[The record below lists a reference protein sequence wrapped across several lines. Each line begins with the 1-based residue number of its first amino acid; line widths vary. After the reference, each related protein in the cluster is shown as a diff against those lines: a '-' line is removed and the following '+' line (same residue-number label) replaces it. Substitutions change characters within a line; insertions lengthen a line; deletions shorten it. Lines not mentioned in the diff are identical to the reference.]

1 MAAPISSPARTAD
14 YKLTSIARLL
24 KPALWQWYNHNAF
37 EMAAAL
43 AYYTLVSLA
52 PLIIILIAIVGPFF
66 GAAAAENYIVGA
78 IAEIAGQESAR
89 AVQAVVHNANQQG
102 NGMLASLVG
111 IVLLL
116 LGAGAVVGQLQQ
128 SLNVIFGVTPKP
140 DIDWWAFLRA
150 RFFSYAML
158 LAIGFLLLVSLIITT
173 VLSAIT
179 KYFGHLVPILAA
191 IWPAVDLISS
201 FALVTLLFA
210 LIYKI
215 LPDVHIAWRDALVG
229 AALTSLLFSVGKFL
243 IGLYLG
249 RSSVAAAYGAAGS
262 VVTIL
267 LWVYYSALIVFYGAE
282 ITQLYATQVGAGIAA
297 NELADKAEPAKSNHN
312 VSYFVKTGLSD
323 VS

>member
-1 MAAPISSPARTAD
+1 MAAPISSPARTAY

-66 GAAAAENYIVGA
+66 GTAATENYIVGA
-78 IAEIAGQESAR
+78 IAGIAGEESAR
-89 AVQAVVHNANQQG
+89 AVQAIVHNANQQG
-102 NGMLASLVG
+102 SGVLASVIG
-111 IVLLL
+111 IFLLL

-179 KYFGHLVPILAA
+179 KYFGYLLPSLAA
-191 IWPAVDLISS
+191 IWPAVDLMSS
-201 FALVTLLFA
+201 FALATLLFA
-210 LIYKI
+210 MIYKI
-215 LPDVHIAWRDALVG
+215 LPDVHIAWRDALLG
-229 AALTSLLFSVGKFL
+229 AALTSLLFSVGKL
-243 IGLYLG
+243 IIGLYLG
-249 RSSVAAAYGAAGS
+249 RSTVAAAYGAASS

-267 LWVYYSALIVFYGAE
+267 LWVYYSALIVFFGAE
-282 ITQLYATQVGAGIAA
+282 ITQLYATQIGAGVAA
-297 NELADKAEPAKSNHN
+297 NELADKAEPAKSK
-312 VSYFVKTGLSD
+312 S
-323 VS
+323 